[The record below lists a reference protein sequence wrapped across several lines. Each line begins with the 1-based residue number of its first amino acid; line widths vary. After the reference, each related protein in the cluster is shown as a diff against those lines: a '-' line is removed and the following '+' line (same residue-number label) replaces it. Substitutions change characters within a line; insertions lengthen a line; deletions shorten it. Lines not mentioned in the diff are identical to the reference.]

1 MKESIKRLKV
11 AFDSD
16 SYVKQL
22 RQKMQD
28 VLAYSAIPFDNKP
41 PEEFDFYKQVL
52 ESYTKDWWG
61 SLLPNPERLKSD
73 LAMAMGM
80 ALMADHQSKLLKT
93 KHNSGLSVLEAINV
107 RLDLYLYYQRYWL
120 ATKNWII
127 PAWYL
132 KFKDV
137 NFDKGLMSF
146 TEWLYI
152 QGYESLLTDREFLN
166 AIRYF
171 DEQ

>member
-1 MKESIKRLKV
+1 MKESIKRLKI

-28 VLAYSAIPFDNKP
+28 VLAYSAMPFDNKL
-41 PEEFDFYKQVL
+41 PEAFDLYKQML
-52 ESYTKDWWG
+52 EHYTKDWWKG
-61 SLLPNPERLKSD
+61 LLPEPEGPKSD

-93 KHNSGLSVLEAINV
+93 KHNSGLSVLEAIDV
-107 RLDLYLYYQRYWL
+107 RLDLYLHYQRYWL
-120 ATKNWII
+120 DTKNWII
-127 PAWYL
+127 PTWCL
-132 KFKDV
+132 KFKNVDF
-137 NFDKGLMSF
+137 NEGLMSF

-152 QGYESLLTDREFLN
+152 KGYESLLTDREFLN